1 MSCAEEKTTT
11 VTRANTRVTSVS
23 QSYVVPRAQSLLDF
37 FGRERVQG
45 SVERFE
51 LAALRQLV
59 KLVARRWP
67 RSPPRTTSILPVG
80 RRQQRCS
87 PPQPMTP
94 PCAARL
100 YIFAGLWLME
110 ARAGTF
116 WLAACLLGCT
126 AKWHEQAGLSR
137 PRSRLLIVSFL
148 LVDRRYRADALITWS
163 PTTACSRCSTGSS

>member
-1 MSCAEEKTTT
+1 MPEGITKS
-11 VTRANTRVTSVS
+11 VTLAPLEVWSTKGIFRNPHLGSS
-23 QSYVVPRAQSLLDF
+23 PSLISALEGQGRI
-37 FGRERVQG
+37 GRE
-45 SVERFE
+45 
-51 LAALRQLV
+51 
-59 KLVARRWP
+59 ARRWLI
-67 RSPPRTTSILPVG
+67 SPFG

-126 AKWHEQAGLSR
+126 AK
-137 PRSRLLIVSFL
+137 
-148 LVDRRYRADALITWS
+148 
-163 PTTACSRCSTGSS
+163 